1 MTKQHKMTTPYQMA
15 LLAITLFGANTLRAD
30 APIAI
35 RGETIYT
42 MAGEPITDGIIIIR
56 DGKIDRVGKATD
68 IRITDD
74 IRMYRAKVVTPGL
87 IDAHATIGLTGY
99 LNQRQDQDILERSEA
114 IQPELRAFDAY
125 NPRER
130 LVEWARSFGITT
142 IHTGHAPGEVI
153 SGQTMI
159 VKLAGTTVEKD
170 SIRDE
175 AMIACT
181 LGDWATHG
189 DKKVPG
195 TRSKAVAI
203 LRSELIKAQAYVRK
217 IKEAEEA
224 EAKAAAEEKKG
235 AEARNGEP
243 DSADDGDT
251 SDGESDA
258 KKQKKGT
265 QKPDRNLRSE
275 ALGRVIHREIPLLV
289 TAHRASDI
297 SVALRLAR
305 EFDIDIVLDGA
316 AEAHLLI
323 DEIKAAGVPVIIH
336 PSMIRSHRGPTE
348 NASFETAAK
357 LVHAGIP
364 VAMQSGYESYVPKT
378 RIVLFESAIA
388 AANGLTFEESL
399 ATCTIDAA
407 KILKIAD
414 RVGSIEVGKDAD
426 IAMYDGD
433 PFEYTT
439 HCTVVVINGEV
450 VSEDTR

>member
-1 MTKQHKMTTPYQMA
+1 MKPRQTMIRVLSITA
-15 LLAITLFGANTLRAD
+15 LVVATIGQFAVAEHIAVFGD
-30 APIAI
+30 IV
-35 RGETIYT
+35 YT
-42 MAGEPITDGIIIIR
+42 MAGEPIKNGVVYIVD
-56 DGKIDRVGKATD
+56 DKITFVGKSTELGDNAD
-68 IRITDD
+68 PQDSND
-74 IRMYRAKVVTPGL
+74 YVALEAKVVTPGI

-130 LVEWARSFGITT
+130 LIEWARSFGITT

-159 VKLAGTTVEKD
+159 VKLTGDTVED
-170 SIRDE
+170 AAIRKT

-189 DKKVPG
+189 DNKVPG
-195 TRSKAVAI
+195 TRSKAVSI

-217 IKEAEEA
+217 VKDADDA
-224 EAKAAAEEKKG
+224 EAKAAAKGDAEDGKATGTDATKEKT
-235 AEARNGEP
+235 P
-243 DSADDGDT
+243 
-251 SDGESDA
+251 
-258 KKQKKGT
+258 QM
-265 QKPDRNLRSE
+265 PDRNLRLE
-275 ALGRVIHREIPLLV
+275 ALGRVINREIPLLV
-289 TAHRASDI
+289 TTHRAHDI
-297 SVALRLAR
+297 SVALRLAK

-336 PSMIRSHRGPTE
+336 PSMIRSHRGTTE

-364 VAMQSGYESYVPKT
+364 VAMQSGYEDYVPKT
-378 RIVLFESAIA
+378 RVVLFETAIA
-388 AANGLTFEESL
+388 AANGLSFEEAL

-407 KILKIAD
+407 KMLGIAD
-414 RVGSIEVGKDAD
+414 RVGSLEVGKDAD
-426 IAMYDGD
+426 VAMFDGD

-439 HCTVVVINGEV
+439 HCTGVIIDGKV
-450 VSEDTR
+450 VSEESR